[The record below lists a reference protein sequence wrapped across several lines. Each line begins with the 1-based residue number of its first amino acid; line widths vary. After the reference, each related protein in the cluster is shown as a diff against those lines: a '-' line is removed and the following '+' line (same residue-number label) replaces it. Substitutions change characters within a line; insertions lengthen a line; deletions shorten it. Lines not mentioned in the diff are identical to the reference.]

1 MGGVAGHM
9 SHIYENPGLTFT
21 KIKDIFTAASAG
33 ELEGTEKTD
42 GQNLFIS
49 YSVKDGEARA
59 ARNKGNIKTGG
70 LSPAGLAQKF
80 AGRGALE
87 KAFNESFQAFEKAV
101 RSLPQEEQIEI
112 FGPDANIYYNA
123 EIQDP
128 RTANVINY
136 DTKTLNIHDVG
147 HAEFDRETGT
157 IKDVDISKNAAT
169 LDAALEKMQQSIEDD
184 EYSIQKN
191 AIRNLEGLGDD
202 TELAKA
208 ISKIE
213 QATQAAG
220 ISDNHT
226 IADYLVAR
234 LVPFVE
240 ANVDLPEA
248 NKKLLL
254 QRMLGVKG
262 VTFNHVVKGLD
273 KEKKEIVRAIVKS
286 SKKLL
291 KDAIAPIEDIVHDFS
306 VEMLKG
312 LQSAFILDNPKE
324 VSRIRQEVSKAIDAI
339 EASGSE
345 EAMAIL
351 NQQMRKLKSVEN
363 ISTAAEGFVFDYD
376 GQTYK
381 FTGNFA
387 PINQI
392 LGLFRYGRGSVPP
405 LSLDEQEEGGTLERC
420 ERKIALVPGAFKP
433 PHRGHYD
440 MVKYYSEEVGS
451 DGKVIVIIS
460 PIKASERRGFNP
472 EAQADFTPQQ
482 SLDLWGIYTKNLPN
496 VEIVITPSQYK
507 TPVEAAYKFV
517 GPEGSVKAGDCVF
530 MGSSTKG
537 GDDKRFRAG
546 LQKHAIEG
554 VEVISLPVDPKE
566 DLHAKDIRVAAK
578 QGDVEKVLS
587 FVPDDAMGK
596 KEEILKVLGLSGALP
611 ENKKKSRRDELLSY
625 IRGLV
630 EEMLDERDY
639 QKDSER
645 IKSYMKD
652 WHKMLSSGPQKPG
665 SPYTKKRPSKRAKS
679 GPVGFSA
686 LEEEDLEETSAV
698 GTGAVAFSSG
708 STKKKNKINGLIRE
722 DELVEKILDYLLK
735 KMGAQ

>member
-87 KAFNESFQAFEKAV
+87 KTFNESFQAFEKAV
-101 RSLPQEEQIEI
+101 RSLPQEAQVEI

-184 EYSIQKN
+184 EYNIQKN

-202 TELAKA
+202 TELTKT
-208 ISKIE
+208 ISRIE

-234 LVPFVE
+234 IVPFIE
-240 ANVDLPEA
+240 ANVDLPED

-345 EAMAIL
+345 EAIAIL
-351 NQQMRKLKSVEN
+351 NQQMRKLKGVEN

-405 LSLDEQEEGGTLERC
+405 LSLAEQEEGGTLERC
-420 ERKIALVPGAFKP
+420 ERLVAIVPGAFKP

-440 MVKYYSEEVGS
+440 MVKHYSSIVGS
-451 DGKVIVIIS
+451 DGKVIVMIS
-460 PIKASERRGFNP
+460 PIKASERKSFNP
-472 EAQADFTPQQ
+472 ETQSDVDNEQ
-482 SLDLWGIYTKNLPN
+482 SLALWNLYTAGLPN
-496 VEIVITPSQYK
+496 VEVQLSPMRS
-507 TPVEAAYKFV
+507 PVRASLDFV
-517 GPEGSVKAGDCVF
+517 GEQAEPGDCVIL
-530 MGSSTKG
+530 GTSTKG
-537 GDDKRFRAG
+537 GDQSRFANNMQKYAG
-546 LQKHAIEG
+546 EG
-554 VEVISLPVDPKE
+554 VRVPNPLQYAFDPTE
-566 DLHAKDIRVAAK
+566 NLSATDIRVAAK
-578 QGDVEKVLS
+578 EGDIEKVLS

-611 ENKKKSRRDELLSY
+611 ENKKKSKRDELLSY

-630 EEMLDERDY
+630 EEVLDERDY

-652 WHKMLSSGPQKPG
+652 WHKMLGSGPQKPG

-686 LEEEDLEETSAV
+686 LEEDGLEETSSM
-698 GTGAVAFSSG
+698 GGGMGAGYAG
-708 STKKKNKINGLIRE
+708 TKKKNNFNGLIRE

-735 KMGAQ
+735 KMGAK